1 MAKKYIYSEK
11 KVIKEFLGSLL
22 TKIIVNRNS
31 KVLQNLI
38 KNDPIIAKYDK
49 EIQKLGAEF
58 LSRVEKKRKQDPDY
72 DKDIARLNKQVQ
84 KLRAR

>member
-58 LSRVEKKRKQDPDY
+58 LSRVEKKE
-72 DKDIARLNKQVQ
+72 NKTPITT
-84 KLRAR
+84 KI

>member
-84 KLRAR
+84 KT

>member
-22 TKIIVNRNS
+22 SKIIVNRNS
-31 KVLQNLI
+31 SIVQNLI
-38 KNDPIIAKYDK
+38 KTDPIIAKYNKQID
-49 EIQKLGAEF
+49 KLGDEF
-58 LSRVEKKRKQDPDY
+58 VRDIERKRKQDPDY
-72 DKDIARLNKQVQ
+72 DKDIARLNKAVR